1 MKTKK
6 TTAFNALVAAALL
19 GVLPAHAMDQS
30 EGRDFV
36 PYEQLQ
42 PEQRMILQEKVKALL
57 EHFKIDFSSV
67 KVGID
72 LDGNLILKGRTL
84 EEIKLNPA
92 GTPTCWTI

>member
-6 TTAFNALVAAALL
+6 TTTFNALVTAALL
-19 GVLPAHAMDQS
+19 GAIPAHAMDQT
-30 EGRDFV
+30 EGREFV

-42 PEQRMILQEKVKALL
+42 PEQRMLLQDKVKALL
-57 EHFKIDFSSV
+57 KHFKIDFSSV

-72 LDGNLILKGRTL
+72 LDGNLILKGRSP

-92 GTPTCWTI
+92 GNPTCWTI

>member
-1 MKTKK
+1 MKAKR
-6 TTAFNALVAAALL
+6 TTAFNVLVTAALL
-19 GVLPAHAMDQS
+19 GAIPAHAMDQS
-30 EGRDFV
+30 EGREFV

-42 PEQRMILQEKVKALL
+42 PEQRMLLQDKVKALL

-72 LDGNLILKGRTL
+72 LDGNLILKGRSP

-92 GTPTCWTI
+92 GNPTCWTI